1 MPPVLTEAA
10 RTSSRRSLGENKPT
24 ADHKSRDASGVLQ
37 TLEQH
42 VLLDGF
48 KIVIDLQKSRGSYLH
63 NSVNDQP
70 LIDLYG
76 FFGSNPIGF
85 NHPHFERAEVKAELL
100 RAAQIK
106 IANSDV
112 YSEDYAEFVE
122 TFTRVAPLP
131 PLERYL
137 FIEGGALAIE
147 NTLKAA
153 MDWKV
158 RKNIAAGHGERGSE
172 ILHFRQAFHGR
183 TGYTMS
189 LTNTDPRK
197 TDLFAKFHWPRVSNP
212 SINFSLPESEREADA
227 IEREKMSEQEI
238 MKFVGERGID
248 IAAIILEPIQGE
260 GGDNHFRG
268 EWLKTLR
275 RICDENEMLL
285 IFDEVQTGMGTTGRN
300 WCCEHFGVKPDLLA
314 FGKKVQVCGV
324 MAGPRLDEVK
334 DNAFR
339 LPSRLNS
346 TWGGNFTDMV
356 RSTHYL
362 RVIEEEN
369 LVANAA
375 SVGAHFLK
383 SLQELQR
390 EEPIVSAVRGRGLF
404 IAFNL
409 PDAKMR
415 DEFWKGLFDRG
426 VLVLKSGESAIRFR
440 PALDITEQVID
451 EAMKLLREECQQMRR
466 K

>member
-10 RTSSRRSLGENKPT
+10 RTSSRRLQSDDKPA
-24 ADHKSRDASGVLQ
+24 ADHKIRDASGVLT

-48 KIVIDLQKSRGSYLH
+48 KIVIDLEKSRGSYLH
-63 NSVNDQP
+63 NSVSGQP

-85 NHPHFERAEVKAELL
+85 HHPHFERPEVKADLL

-112 YSEDYAEFVE
+112 YSQGYAEFVE

-212 SINFSLPESEREADA
+212 HLDFSLPESEREADA
-227 IEREKMSEQEI
+227 IEREKKSEQEI

-248 IAAIILEPIQGE
+248 IAAIIIEPIQGE

-285 IFDEVQTGMGTTGRN
+285 IFDEVQSGMGTTGRN
-300 WCCEHFGVKPDLLA
+300 WCCEHFGVIPDLLA

-356 RSTHYL
+356 RSTHFL
-362 RVIEEEN
+362 QVIEGEN

-375 SVGAHFLK
+375 TVGAHFLK

-409 PDAKMR
+409 PDPKTR

-440 PALDITEQVID
+440 PALDITVQVID
-451 EAMKLLREECQQMRR
+451 EAMELLRAQCQQMRR
-466 K
+466 